1 MASTMERIKHAWN
14 VFVTDE
20 KPQAVWDSDPTYSS
34 RPDRVHLAISNEKT
48 IVTSIYNRIAI
59 DASSWNILHV
69 RVGEDG
75 NFEDVIDSGLNNC
88 LNVEANIDQ
97 AASAFLQDA
106 VMTLLDKGTI
116 AIVPTDTTLNP
127 KVTGSFDVT
136 KMRVGEIAKWHPQ
149 HVTVLLYDE
158 RDGKKKQVKLPKAV
172 VAIVENPLYAVMNA
186 PNSTH
191 QRLIRKLTLL
201 DVVDE
206 QASSGKLDILVKLP
220 YTIRSDARRLE
231 ADRRRND
238 IQTQL
243 KDSKYGIAYIDG
255 TENVTQLNRPA
266 ENNLLATIEF
276 LTKMLYGQL
285 GITEKVMDGTA
296 DEATMLNYYAR
307 TIKPILRAITE
318 SMKRTFLTKTA
329 RTQRQSL
336 MFFRDPFEFLTVTNL
351 ADAADKL
358 SRNTIVV
365 PNEIRPHLGLRPSKD
380 PVANK
385 LSNKNMPTEQP
396 PPAPGQPQDP
406 QQPPVPEPPPKPE
419 EGKPSK

>member
-1 MASTMERIKHAWN
+1 MASTMQRLAHAWN
-14 VFVTDE
+14 VFVGEDE
-20 KPQAVWDSDPTYSS
+20 PKSVWDSDPTYST
-34 RPDRVHLAISNEKT
+34 RPDRTHLVVANEKSLM
-48 IVTSIYNRIAI
+48 TSIYTRISV

-69 RVGEDG
+69 RVNTDG
-75 NFEDVIDSGLNNC
+75 VFEDVIDSGLNNC
-88 LNVEANIDQ
+88 LTVEANLDQ
-97 AASAFLQDA
+97 AATAFMQDA

-136 KMRVGEIAKWHPQ
+136 KMRVAEVMKWHPQ

-158 RDGKKKQVKLPKAV
+158 KDGKKKQIKLPKAV

-186 PNSTH
+186 PNSTL
-191 QRLIRKLTLL
+191 QRLNRKLQLL

-220 YTIRSDARRLE
+220 YTIRSDARRKE
-231 ADRRRND
+231 ADKRRDD
-238 IQTQL
+238 ISNQL

-266 ENNLLATIEF
+266 ENNLLSTIEF
-276 LTKMLYGQL
+276 LTKMVYGQL
-285 GITEKVMDGTA
+285 GITEEVMNGTA
-296 DEATMLNYYAR
+296 SEAIMLNYYSR
-307 TIKPILRAITE
+307 TTKPILRAITE

-336 MFFRDPFEFLTVTNL
+336 MFFRDPFEFLTVKEL

-365 PNEIRPHLGLRPSKD
+365 PNEIRPHLGLRPSKAA
-380 PVANK
+380 VANE
-385 LSNKNMPTEQP
+385 LSNKNMPNAQPSPVPEQP
-396 PPAPGQPQDP
+396 PE
-406 QQPPVPEPPPKPE
+406 PEVVPPKPE
-419 EGKPSK
+419 EGKTSK

>member
-1 MASTMERIKHAWN
+1 MASTMQRLIHAWN
-14 VFVTDE
+14 VFISDE
-20 KPQAVWDSDPTYSS
+20 KPTAVWDSDPSYST
-34 RPDRVHLAISNEKT
+34 RPDRHHLVVGNEKT
-48 IVTSIYNRIAI
+48 IVTSIYTRIAI

-69 RVGEDG
+69 RVNEDG
-75 NFEDVIDSGLNNC
+75 VFEDIIDSGLNNC
-88 LNVEANIDQ
+88 LTVEANIDQ

-106 VMTLLDKGTI
+106 VLTLLDKGTI

-127 KVTGSFDVT
+127 KVTGSYDIT
-136 KMRVGEIAKWHPQ
+136 KMRVAEILKWHPQ

-158 RDGKKKQVKLPKAV
+158 KDGKKKQVKLPKAIC
-172 VAIVENPLYAVMNA
+172 AIVENPLYAVMNA

-191 QRLIRKLTLL
+191 QRLIRKLALL

-220 YTIRSDARRLE
+220 YTIRSDARRAE
-231 ADRRRND
+231 ANRRRQD
-238 IQTQL
+238 ITDQL

-255 TENVTQLNRPA
+255 TEDVTQLNRPA
-266 ENNLLATIEF
+266 ENNLLGTIEF

-285 GITEKVMDGTA
+285 GITEEVMNGTA
-296 DEATMLNYYAR
+296 DEATMLNYYSR
-307 TIKPILRAITE
+307 TTKPILRAITE
-318 SMKRTFLTKTA
+318 NMKRSFLTKTA

-336 MFFRDPFEFLTVTNL
+336 MFFRDPFEFLTLTNL

-358 SRNTIVV
+358 SRNEIIV

-380 PVANK
+380 PRANE
-385 LSNKNMPTEQP
+385 LRNKNMPTDKQP
-396 PPAPGQPQDP
+396 TVAGEE
-406 QQPPVPEPPPKPE
+406 PVPEDAPPKPE